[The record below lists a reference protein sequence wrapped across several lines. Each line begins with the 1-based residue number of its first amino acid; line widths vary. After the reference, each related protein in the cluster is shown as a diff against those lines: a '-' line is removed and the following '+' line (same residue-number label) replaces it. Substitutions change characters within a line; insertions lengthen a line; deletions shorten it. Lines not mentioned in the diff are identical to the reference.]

1 MGLPRYK
8 QLVERLAAD
17 IRSGRCAS
25 GTRLPTHRALAAKE
39 GLALATA
46 TRVYTELAAMG
57 LVSGE
62 SGRGTFVRYAALPA
76 GLGVDQPLLGQDMI
90 DLNFNNPNLS
100 GQGHLLRDALRELA
114 MAGELD
120 SLLCYQPHGGR
131 LRERAMVAG
140 YLADQGLQ
148 VGAEQVLLVNGAQHG
163 LAVAMMAML
172 QPGDAVAVDALTYP
186 GFKVLADT
194 LHLTLLPV
202 PQVAGGPDLDALAQL
217 CRQRKVRAVFTMPT
231 LHNPL
236 GWVMPAAQRQA
247 LVALARQY
255 GLLLIE
261 DAAYAFL
268 VEGAPPPLAALAP
281 ELTVYVS
288 GFSKSV
294 ATGLR
299 VGYVVAP
306 PPCRAAM
313 ERVIRATA
321 WNTPGVMCALVC
333 GWLADGTV
341 ARLQAQKR
349 QDAARRQTMAA
360 AVLAG
365 MPYVSHPASY
375 FLWLPLPPAAR
386 AEPLVAELRQH
397 GVAVSPAAP
406 FACTAHV
413 PQAVR
418 LALGSPGLPALQQAL
433 QLVRQVLGNLSD

>member
-8 QLVERLAAD
+8 QLVEGLAAD
-17 IRSGRCAS
+17 IRSGRYPP

-46 TRVYTELAAMG
+46 TRVYAELAAMG

-62 SGRGTFVRYAALPA
+62 SGRGTFVRNTVLPA
-76 GLGVDQPLLGQDMI
+76 GLGIDQPLLGQDMI

-100 GQGHLLRDALRELA
+100 GQGHMLRDALRELA
-114 MAGELD
+114 LAGELE

-140 YLADQGLQ
+140 YLADHGLQ
-148 VGAEQVLLVNGAQHG
+148 VGAEHVLLVNGAQHG
-163 LAVAMMAML
+163 LAVAMMATL
-172 QPGDAVAVDALTYP
+172 QPGDVVAVDALTYP

-194 LHLTLLPV
+194 LHLTLLAV
-202 PQVAGGPDLDALAQL
+202 PQIAGGTDLDALAQL
-217 CRQRKVRAVFTMPT
+217 CRQRKVRALFTMPT

-236 GWVMPAAQRQA
+236 GWVMSAAQRQQ
-247 LVALARQY
+247 LVALARQH

-268 VEGAPPPLAALAP
+268 VDGAPPPLAALAP

-306 PPCRAAM
+306 PAWRAAM

-321 WNTPGVMCALVC
+321 WNTPGVMSALVC

-349 QDAARRQTMAA
+349 QDAARRQAVAA
-360 AVLAG
+360 AALAG
-365 MPYVSHPASY
+365 IPYVSHPASY
-375 FLWLPLPPAAR
+375 FLWLPLPPAVR

-397 GVAVSPAAP
+397 GVAMSPAAP
-406 FACTAHV
+406 FACTVHV

-433 QLVRQVLGNLSD
+433 QLVRQVLDKLGD

>member
-8 QLVERLAAD
+8 QLVEKLAAD
-17 IRSGRCAS
+17 IRSGRCPS
-25 GTRLPTHRALAAKE
+25 GTRLPTHRALAAQE

-46 TRVYTELAAMG
+46 TRVYAELAAMG

-62 SGRGTFVRYAALPA
+62 SGRGTYVRNAALPV
-76 GLGVDQPLLGQDMI
+76 GLGIDQPLLGQDLI
-90 DLNFNNPNLS
+90 DLNFNSPNLS
-100 GQGHLLRDALRELA
+100 GQGHMLRDALRQLA
-114 MAGELD
+114 LVGELD

-140 YLADQGLQ
+140 YLADHGLQ
-148 VGAEQVLLVNGAQHG
+148 VVAEQVLIVNGAQHG

-202 PQVAGGPDLDALAQL
+202 PQAAGWTDLDALAQL
-217 CRQRKVRAVFTMPT
+217 CRQRKVRAVYTMPT

-236 GWVMPAAQRQA
+236 GWVMPATQRQQ

-268 VEGAPPPLAALAP
+268 ADGAPPPLAAMAP

-306 PPCRAAM
+306 PDWRAAM
-313 ERVIRATA
+313 ERVIRATV
-321 WNTPGVMCALVC
+321 WNTPAVMSALAC
-333 GWLADGTV
+333 GWIADGTV
-341 ARLQAQKR
+341 ARLQAEKR
-349 QDAARRQTMAA
+349 QDAARRQAMAA
-360 AVLAG
+360 EVLTGIA
-365 MPYVSHPASY
+365 YVSHPASY
-375 FLWLPLPPAAR
+375 FLWLPLPPAVR
-386 AEPLVAELRQH
+386 ADPLVAALRQQ

-406 FACTAHV
+406 FASTVHV

-433 QLVRQVLGNLSD
+433 QLVQQVLGNLGD

>member
-306 PPCRAAM
+306 PPWRAAM

>member
-163 LAVAMMAML
+163 LAVVMMAML

-194 LHLTLLPV
+194 LHLTLLRV

-306 PPCRAAM
+306 PPWRAAM

-349 QDAARRQTMAA
+349 QDAARRQAMAA

-397 GVAVSPAAP
+397 GMAVSPAAP

>member
-1 MGLPRYK
+1 
-8 QLVERLAAD
+8 
-17 IRSGRCAS
+17 
-25 GTRLPTHRALAAKE
+25 
-39 GLALATA
+39 
-46 TRVYTELAAMG
+46 MG

-62 SGRGTFVRYAALPA
+62 SGRGRFVRYAALPA

-100 GQGHLLRDALRELA
+100 GQGHLLRDALREMA

-172 QPGDAVAVDALTYP
+172 QPGDAVAVDALTYL

-202 PQVAGGPDLDALAQL
+202 PHVAGGPDLDALAQL
-217 CRQRKVRAVFTMPT
+217 CRQRKVRAVFAMPT

-306 PPCRAAM
+306 PPWRAAM
-313 ERVIRATA
+313 ERVPSR
-321 WNTPGVMCALVC
+321 WWLSCASTEWRC
-333 GWLADGTV
+333 
-341 ARLQAQKR
+341 
-349 QDAARRQTMAA
+349 RRQH
-360 AVLAG
+360 L
-365 MPYVSHPASY
+365 
-375 FLWLPLPPAAR
+375 
-386 AEPLVAELRQH
+386 
-397 GVAVSPAAP
+397 
-406 FACTAHV
+406 
-413 PQAVR
+413 
-418 LALGSPGLPALQQAL
+418 LPALRMCRKPC
-433 QLVRQVLGNLSD
+433 V